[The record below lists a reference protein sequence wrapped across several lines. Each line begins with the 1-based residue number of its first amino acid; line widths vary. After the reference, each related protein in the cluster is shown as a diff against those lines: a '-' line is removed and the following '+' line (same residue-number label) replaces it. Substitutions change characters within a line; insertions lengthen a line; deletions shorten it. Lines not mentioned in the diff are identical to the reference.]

1 MWTKTTKR
9 RGAAVFLIGMSFW
22 LLIVYRLFYFQV
34 LKGEEYKK
42 IALEQHQLHIK
53 LETKR
58 GLIYDRNGELLTLN
72 LPVESFFA
80 IPESVK
86 NINLVARTSFGFSR
100 PAFRKLVHS
109 LKTDSNF
116 VWLKRKVEKKESER
130 IKSRLVKEKVGG
142 VWVLNETK
150 RYYLNG
156 EVGKDVLGFTDID
169 NKGLAGVELQY
180 DQELSGK
187 EGEAIFQRDGHKNS
201 YQLTEYPI
209 QKPESGKNMVL
220 TIDIELQ
227 SIVEEELEK
236 GISLTQADGGGA
248 VFMDPK
254 SGEILA
260 MAYHGQD
267 DELPVKNRIISDNFE
282 PGSTFKIVT
291 SASALEEKILTPQD
305 PIFAENGKFKIGK
318 NIIHDVKSYGWLT
331 FRESVI
337 FSSNIALAKI
347 ARKVGKEKI
356 YKYARNFGLGTKTGI
371 DLPGESKGSVSSPE
385 KWSDFALSTIGFG
398 QGISLTALQL
408 VCAYGAVAN
417 GGILMKPFVV
427 KAIMDEEGDTIKVFH
442 PTPVRRVISSKT
454 ATTLVEFLKGVVSYG
469 SGQKAKIEGF
479 TIGGKTGTAQKAKL
493 GERGYE
499 DNKYMASFVGFF
511 PADDPKIV
519 GLIFLDNP
527 KTGHLGGQTAAPVF
541 KNTTLRI
548 LALAGEPFLEG
559 EKENLSQLTAYETP
573 SQDLSKEFST
583 PSQEESSFDLKPES
597 FPSETLSVPNVMGM
611 TAREAFRVLSAQ
623 NFEVRLMGS
632 GLVTKQTLENCP
644 SSDEKRICLIECSP
658 K

>member
-1 MWTKTTKR
+1 
-9 RGAAVFLIGMSFW
+9 
-22 LLIVYRLFYFQV
+22 
-34 LKGEEYKK
+34 
-42 IALEQHQLHIK
+42 
-53 LETKR
+53 
-58 GLIYDRNGELLTLN
+58 
-72 LPVESFFA
+72 
-80 IPESVK
+80 
-86 NINLVARTSFGFSR
+86 
-100 PAFRKLVHS
+100 
-109 LKTDSNF
+109 
-116 VWLKRKVEKKESER
+116 
-130 IKSRLVKEKVGG
+130 
-142 VWVLNETK
+142 
-150 RYYLNG
+150 
-156 EVGKDVLGFTDID
+156 
-169 NKGLAGVELQY
+169 
-180 DQELSGK
+180 
-187 EGEAIFQRDGHKNS
+187 
-201 YQLTEYPI
+201 
-209 QKPESGKNMVL
+209 
-220 TIDIELQ
+220 
-227 SIVEEELEK
+227 
-236 GISLTQADGGGA
+236 
-248 VFMDPK
+248 
-254 SGEILA
+254 
-260 MAYHGQD
+260 
-267 DELPVKNRIISDNFE
+267 
-282 PGSTFKIVT
+282 
-291 SASALEEKILTPQD
+291 
-305 PIFAENGKFKIGK
+305 
-318 NIIHDVKSYGWLT
+318 
-331 FRESVI
+331 
-337 FSSNIALAKI
+337 
-347 ARKVGKEKI
+347 VGKEKI